1 MRLLREILQRA
12 GLDLVG
18 YVLVGIGAL
27 LIASQLV
34 VHRTRNL
41 YVGLMGLAL
50 MVTAVRRSAG
60 LPDPWDWLLLSL
72 QVLAFGYAVALMF
85 LQSWENVRKVRKEQ
99 LERQRQLIAE
109 LQEIAGRAS
118 PQVPSGSEGN
128 ADPSGAEAHA
138 PHREE
143 PT

>member
-34 VHRTRNL
+34 VHKTRNL

-99 LERQRQLIAE
+99 LERQKQLMVE

-128 ADPSGAEAHA
+128 ADPGGAEAHA

-143 PT
+143 PP